1 MRLVSFKSSGV
12 VRIGAVVG
20 DTVVHLNGL
29 LPGAERI
36 PDDMTAF
43 LTAGEPAMAA
53 ARKAVE
59 AFKRGEHLALPYY
72 EVFASDPD
80 KLTRLSDAYRALR
93 AGSIDADELPE
104 RAAPCS
110 RRTSS

>member
-20 DTVVHLNGL
+20 DTVVHLNAL

-43 LTAGEPAMAA
+43 
-53 ARKAVE
+53 RKAGNV
-59 AFKRGEHLALPYY
+59 PYD
-72 EVFASDPD
+72 ELVG
-80 KLTRLSDAYRALR
+80 RLSF
-93 AGSIDADELPE
+93 
-104 RAAPCS
+104 
-110 RRTSS
+110 